1 MGKIYG
7 LLWGDKQKGRHAV
20 IELPPQNEQQ
30 QQREPNS
37 RTEKQTNKKMEI
49 KSLENRTRA
58 APATLSSWLKIE

>member
-7 LLWGDKQKGRHAV
+7 LLWGDKQKGRDV

-37 RTEKQTNKKMEI
+37 RTEIQKKKKGNKKFRE
-49 KSLENRTRA
+49 
-58 APATLSSWLKIE
+58 